1 MSVEQASEM
10 KAVEV
15 DTALE
20 SLVGQLLRRDE
31 KHPPSHDEIVDA
43 GLQKMNVRDAARR
56 IEHQLH
62 QDMASLVRT
71 SVDTKSQQPF
81 AESSLAK
88 ARKYLNALVVKAWKE
103 LDDKLIACKEFEDK
117 NRVTFGQVMTQIATL
132 AGDLADLAKVK
143 AQATEMINVK
153 EQELIVTKTMLRKE
167 TDAYMKLYL
176 ANKAEM
182 KIRKDDLAVFSFML
196 KLVACK
202 KGAALAQVGRDAKI
216 CDASGGLELRFD
228 DVELQA
234 EYERKMTPSARAA
247 VREIL
252 GTIDEEKAE
261 ETAASLAQ
269 QTKDALHGEANDID
283 DDANSKSSSNS
294 TDVQSDDDDDDDE

>member
-20 SLVGQLLRRDE
+20 SLVGKLLKRHE
-31 KHPPSHDEIVDA
+31 KHPPSHEKIVDA
-43 GLQKMNVRDAARR
+43 GLQKMNVKDAAKR
-56 IEHQLH
+56 IEHQLP
-62 QDMASLVRT
+62 QDLANLVRT
-71 SVDTKSQQPF
+71 SAGSTSRQPF

-117 NRVTFGQVMTQIATL
+117 NRVTFKQVMTQIATL
-132 AGDLADLAKVK
+132 AGDLADLAKIK

-153 EQELIVTKTMLRKE
+153 EQELITTKAMLKKE
-167 TDAYMKLYL
+167 TDAYMKIYL

-202 KGAALAQVGRDAKI
+202 KGAAFAQLDRDAKV
-216 CDASGGLELRFD
+216 CEASGGLELRLD

-234 EYERKMTPSARAA
+234 EYERKLTPSAKAA
-247 VREIL
+247 IREIL
-252 GTIDEEKAE
+252 GVIDEEKAE
-261 ETAASLAQ
+261 ETAASLVQ
-269 QTKDALHGEANDID
+269 QSKEALEEDDDDID
-283 DDANSKSSSNS
+283 DDEILEEDDQAEAKANQTEDKPK
-294 TDVQSDDDDDDDE
+294 

>member
-20 SLVGQLLRRDE
+20 SLVGQLLRRDV
-31 KHPPSHDEIVDA
+31 KHPPSHEQIFNA

-56 IEHQLH
+56 IEHQLP
-62 QDMASLVRT
+62 QEMANLVRT
-71 SVDTKSQQPF
+71 SVDSESQQPF

-202 KGAALAQVGRDAKI
+202 KKAAFTQLNGNAKI
-216 CDASGGLELRFD
+216 CDSSGGLELRFD
-228 DVELQA
+228 DMELQA

-247 VREIL
+247 IREIL
-252 GTIDEEKAE
+252 GVIDEEKAE
-261 ETAASLAQ
+261 ETAASLVQ
-269 QTKDALHGEANDID
+269 QSKEALQR
-283 DDANSKSSSNS
+283 
-294 TDVQSDDDDDDDE
+294 VDDDDGDNDDVDEND